1 MTGAVQLADAPH
13 RQAVQRR
20 TIGTLV
26 AMQASGNA
34 AIASVIAVATL
45 LAADLLGSDTLAGL
59 AAAMLTCGAA
69 LVAVPL
75 AQHMRRRGRRPGL
88 VVAYAVA
95 AGGATLAAAAGE
107 ARLFPLFV
115 VGMFLIGVGQ
125 AANLAGRYVAADLAL
140 PERRARAISIVVWT
154 GTLGAVFGPTF
165 ATLEKDAAASAGLN
179 RLVGPL
185 LFGVAYF
192 LVAGAVVWT
201 CMRPDPLVV
210 AGGLAATDEPR
221 VRRVTQARAAFAVI
235 RQSAGA
241 RLGLVAMVV
250 SQTCMVAVMTMTPLH
265 MKDHG
270 QADLSALVI
279 AVHILGMYGL
289 APLVG
294 VTADRVGRIRVIQVG
309 AGDPR
314 CRHADLGA
322 GRLPRRA
329 HLRRSVPARA
339 GLELRADRRQHAAH
353 RIRRRPRAGVG
364 PRCRRPGD
372 GGLRRVGCARQR
384 ADQGATRLPH
394 PGRCRHDR
402 RHRAARRRH
411 HLRPAPGDVHRR
423 LRPGSP
429 RPVTR
434 RAPGARQSGVS
445 WRGIMRW

>member
-1 MTGAVQLADAPH
+1 MTGAAQLADAPH

-115 VGMFLIGVGQ
+115 IGMFLIGVGQ

-210 AGGLAATDEPR
+210 AGGLAAADEPR

-309 AGDPR
+309 A
-314 CRHADLGA
+314 AILGA
-322 GRLPRRA
+322 GTLISVLA
-329 HLRRSVPARA
+329 GYHAVLIFVGLFLLGLGWSCGLIGGSTLLTESVPVRERVSVQGAA
-339 GLELRADRRQHAAH
+339 DLVMGVCGALGALGSGLIKAQLGFHILADAAT
-353 RIRRRPRAGVG
+353 IAAIVLLVAATTSGRRPAMSTAG
-364 PRCRRPGD
+364 
-372 GGLRRVGCARQR
+372 
-384 ADQGATRLPH
+384 
-394 PGRCRHDR
+394 
-402 RHRAARRRH
+402 
-411 HLRPAPGDVHRR
+411 
-423 LRPGSP
+423 
-429 RPVTR
+429 
-434 RAPGARQSGVS
+434 
-445 WRGIMRW
+445 

>member
-59 AAAMLTCGAA
+59 ASAMLTCGAA

-88 VVAYAVA
+88 VIAYAVA

-107 ARLFPLFV
+107 AQLFPLFV
-115 VGMFLIGVGQ
+115 IGMFLIGVGQ

-165 ATLEKDAAASAGLN
+165 ATLEKNAAASAGLN

-210 AGGLAATDEPR
+210 AGGLAAADEPR

-294 VTADRVGRIRVIQVG
+294 VTADRIGRIRVIQVG
-309 AGDPR
+309 A
-314 CRHADLGA
+314 AILGA
-322 GRLPRRA
+322 GTLISVLA
-329 HLRRSVPARA
+329 GYHAVLIFVGLFLLGLGWSCGLIGGSTLLTESVPVRERVSVQGAA
-339 GLELRADRRQHAAH
+339 DLVMGVCGALGALGSGLIKAQLGFHILADAAT
-353 RIRRRPRAGVG
+353 IAAIVLLVAATTSGRRPAMSTAG
-364 PRCRRPGD
+364 
-372 GGLRRVGCARQR
+372 
-384 ADQGATRLPH
+384 
-394 PGRCRHDR
+394 
-402 RHRAARRRH
+402 
-411 HLRPAPGDVHRR
+411 
-423 LRPGSP
+423 
-429 RPVTR
+429 
-434 RAPGARQSGVS
+434 
-445 WRGIMRW
+445 

>member
-1 MTGAVQLADAPH
+1 
-13 RQAVQRR
+13 
-20 TIGTLV
+20 
-26 AMQASGNA
+26 
-34 AIASVIAVATL
+34 
-45 LAADLLGSDTLAGL
+45 
-59 AAAMLTCGAA
+59 MLTCGAA

-95 AGGATLAAAAGE
+95 SAERRSPPRSGE

-115 VGMFLIGVGQ
+115 IGMFLIGVGQ

-165 ATLEKDAAASAGLN
+165 ATVEKNAAASAGLN

-210 AGGLAATDEPR
+210 AGGLAAADEPQRASRDAGPRR
-221 VRRVTQARAAFAVI
+221 VRGDPAVG
-235 RQSAGA
+235 RRPAGPRRHG
-241 RLGLVAMVV
+241 RLPDV
-250 SQTCMVAVMTMTPLH
+250 MVAVMTMTPLH

-270 QADLSALVI
+270 QSDLSALVI

-294 VTADRVGRIRVIQVG
+294 VTADRVGRIRVIQVWRG
-309 AGDPR
+309 HPR

-329 HLRRSVPARA
+329 HLRRSVPARP

-353 RIRRRPRAGVG
+353 RIRRRRESG
-364 PRCRRPGD
+364 CRSK
-372 GGLRRVGCARQR
+372 
-384 ADQGATRLPH
+384 
-394 PGRCRHDR
+394 
-402 RHRAARRRH
+402 
-411 HLRPAPGDVHRR
+411 AP
-423 LRPGSP
+423 P
-429 RPVTR
+429 T
-434 RAPGARQSGVS
+434 
-445 WRGIMRW
+445 W